1 MIRMKKSVITMV
13 FLLSSLFLMAGC
25 GNNNDRKDSTTSS
38 EMTEQKEG
46 STESTAGTDDSGVGA
61 STEDARQEDASNDAA
76 GGTGDNRD
84 DTSGDAAG
92 DLGNDM
98 KDAAED
104 VGDAARDVV
113 DGAGKAVDDVADG
126 VGDAID
132 NLGGGSFD
140 SYEDAKTYLL
150 EKLKKDNA
158 GANYE
163 VRDETKD
170 LTAYNN
176 NDSGAEGYQFSIYET
191 DGNEKIGIYYVDK
204 DTGKI
209 YRYMGKNSI
218 EAY

>member
-1 MIRMKKSVITMV
+1 MIRLKKSVITMV
-13 FLLSSLFLMAGC
+13 FLLSALFLMAGC
-25 GNNNDRKDSTTSS
+25 GNDKDMQDSTASS
-38 EMTEQKEG
+38 EMTEQG
-46 STESTAGTDDSGVGA
+46 STDNTVGADDSGVGA
-61 STEDARQEDASNDAA
+61 STEGDRGREDTTSNAA
-76 GGTGDNRD
+76 GGTGDNKG
-84 DTSGDAAG
+84 DTSGNANG
-92 DLGNDM
+92 DLGKDM

-104 VGDAARDVV
+104 VGDAAEDVV
-113 DGAGKAVDDVADG
+113 DDAGKAVDDVADG

-150 EKLKKDNA
+150 EKLTKDNE

-163 VRDETKD
+163 VRDETKN

-176 NDSGAEGYQFSIYET
+176 NDSGAEGYQFSVYET